1 MVLLYANQAP
11 GKAVMT
17 DGSKTV
23 HSATIYWPDHPD
35 GPPPAIDKEKDV
47 FLKFKGEGT
56 EEGQEGLLLWDVT
69 QDGET
74 LRTYN
79 ESDIRFSLVYRA
91 RLVGTDNLTHC
102 CFCACS
108 QCCLCN
114 GCNTNK
120 CRCFQNE
127 STREEYHKVLMGE
140 ARDKMYTLQVESL
153 FWLSVV
159 TVQHMVYC
167 GAI

>member
-1 MVLLYANQAP
+1 
-11 GKAVMT
+11 MT

-91 RLVGTDNLTHC
+91 RLVRTDRYFLY
-102 CFCACS
+102 
-108 QCCLCN
+108 LCRHN
-114 GCNTNK
+114 VGFTQ
-120 CRCFQNE
+120 RL
-127 STREEYHKVLMGE
+127 Y
-140 ARDKMYTLQVESL
+140 YTIQVFPE
-153 FWLSVV
+153 
-159 TVQHMVYC
+159 
-167 GAI
+167 